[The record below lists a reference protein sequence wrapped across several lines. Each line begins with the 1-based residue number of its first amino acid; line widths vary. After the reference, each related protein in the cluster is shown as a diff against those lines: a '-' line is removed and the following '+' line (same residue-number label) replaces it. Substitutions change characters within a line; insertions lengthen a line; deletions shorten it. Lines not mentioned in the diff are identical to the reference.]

1 MNLLRANLVH
11 FLLLSTSNDICY
23 LIPLSLSL
31 YTAEDFLCKRLVDMR
46 GGIVD
51 LGKQQAVQ
59 DQNHLNVDHQNQVS
73 IKELIMLDILIVCW
87 EVC

>member
-1 MNLLRANLVH
+1 M
-11 FLLLSTSNDICY
+11 
-23 LIPLSLSL
+23 
-31 YTAEDFLCKRLVDMR
+31 
-46 GGIVD
+46 D

-73 IKELIMLDILIVCW
+73 IKKLIMLDILIVCW

>member
-1 MNLLRANLVH
+1 
-11 FLLLSTSNDICY
+11 
-23 LIPLSLSL
+23 
-31 YTAEDFLCKRLVDMR
+31 MR

-73 IKELIMLDILIVCW
+73 IKKLLIMQDILIVCW